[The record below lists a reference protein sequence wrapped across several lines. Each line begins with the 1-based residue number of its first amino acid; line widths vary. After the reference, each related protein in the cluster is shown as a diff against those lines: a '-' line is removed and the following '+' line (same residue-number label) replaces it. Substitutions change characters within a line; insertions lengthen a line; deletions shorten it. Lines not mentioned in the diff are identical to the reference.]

1 SVLILMPALSKKA
14 ISTDES
20 IKVPLGGFM
29 STSVSGKNVVL
40 TNAEFTGAG
49 DADGNA
55 EISWKI

>member
-1 SVLILMPALSKKA
+1 
-14 ISTDES
+14 
-20 IKVPLGGFM
+20 
-29 STSVSGKNVVL
+29 L